1 MSHNIESIFSWLFAV
16 FIIGFM
22 LEIMQVGY
30 YFIQFQ
36 SYQKEVGQIVQR
48 RGGMTDKAVTEAN
61 NLSKNFYGSRYA
73 TAPLKDY
80 FIEYQNGSIKFYDKS
95 GNYVPDSKMASYKD
109 ARVLYSSQN
118 KSSMLTNDSDFNRY
132 SDWDAIEKLYVK
144 SGDNYVQLS
153 TPDLVARY
161 LPYYYE
167 ARYGI
172 GNNLIQLADYKAGG
186 WNESDASKDQIA
198 EIKNAFNLSSLSDAN
213 KVLNTKLNL
222 NSISHDNGYQV
233 NYQIGMAIIP
243 VFAFSKSYQVKRQ
256 GVITSEISQNLPDD
270 LLNYGRDWDSV
281 SGAYYI
287 VRRRFIT

>member
-1 MSHNIESIFSWLFAV
+1 MSHNIGSIFSWLFAV

-73 TAPLKDY
+73 AAPLKDY

-95 GNYVPDSKMASYKD
+95 GNYVPDSEMASYKD
-109 ARVLYSSQN
+109 ARVLYSSPN
-118 KSSMLTNDSDFNRY
+118 KDDKSSMLTKDSDFNRY
-132 SDWDAIEKLYVK
+132 SDWDAIEKLYIK
-144 SGDNYVQLS
+144 SGDNFVQLS

-172 GNNLIQLADYKAGG
+172 GNNLIQLADYKAGK
-186 WNESDASKDQIA
+186 WKDSDASNDQIA
-198 EIKNAFNLSSLSDAN
+198 EIKNAFGISSLNDAD

-222 NSISHDNGYQV
+222 NSIGHDNGCQV
-233 NYQIGMAIIP
+233 NYQLGMAIIS
-243 VFAFSKSYQVKRQ
+243 VFAFSRSYQVKRQ
-256 GVITSEISQNLPDD
+256 GVATSEISQNLPDD
-270 LLNYGRDWDSV
+270 LLGYRTWS
-281 SGAYYI
+281 
-287 VRRRFIT
+287 

>member
-1 MSHNIESIFSWLFAV
+1 MSHNIGSIFSWLFAV

-73 TAPLKDY
+73 AAPLKDY
-80 FIEYQNGSIKFYDKS
+80 FIEYQDDSIKFYDKS
-95 GNYVPDSKMASYKD
+95 GDYVPDSKLASYKD
-109 ARVLYSSQN
+109 ARILYSSPD
-118 KSSMLTNDSDFNRY
+118 KSSMLTKDSDFDKYNN
-132 SDWDAIEKLYVK
+132 WEAVEHLYVK
-144 SGDNYVQLS
+144 SGDNFVQLS

-172 GNNLIQLADYKAGG
+172 GNNLIQLAEYKAGK

-222 NSISHDNGYQV
+222 NSISHDNGCQV
-233 NYQIGMAIIP
+233 SYQIGMSIIP
-243 VFAFSKSYQVKRQ
+243 VFAFTKGYQVKRQ

-270 LLNYGRDWDSV
+270 LLNYSRDWDSD
-281 SGAYYI
+281 AE
-287 VRRRFIT
+287 

>member
-1 MSHNIESIFSWLFAV
+1 MSHNIGSIFSWLFAV

-73 TAPLKDY
+73 AAPLKDY
-80 FIEYQNGSIKFYDKS
+80 FIEYQDDSIKFYDKS
-95 GNYVPDSKMASYKD
+95 GNYVPDSEMASYKD
-109 ARVLYSSQN
+109 ARVLYSSP
-118 KSSMLTNDSDFNRY
+118 KDHDKASMLTDDSDFNKY
-132 SDWDAIEKLYVK
+132 KDWDAIKKLYVK
-144 SGDNYVQLS
+144 SGDNFVQLS

-167 ARYGI
+167 ARYAI
-172 GNNLIQLADYKAGG
+172 GNNLIQLADYKAGK
-186 WNESDASKDQIA
+186 WDDRYASKDQIA
-198 EIKNAFNLSSLSDAN
+198 EITNAFGISSLNDAD

-222 NSISHDNGYQV
+222 NSICHDNGSQV
-233 NYQIGMAIIP
+233 DYQIGMSIIP

-256 GVITSEISQNLPDD
+256 GVATSEISQNLPDD
-270 LLNYGRDWDSV
+270 FLNYREWDSSYKV
-281 SGAYYI
+281 S
-287 VRRRFIT
+287 

>member
-1 MSHNIESIFSWLFAV
+1 MSHNIGSIFSWIFAV
-16 FIIGFM
+16 FIVGFM
-22 LEIMQVGY
+22 LEVMQVGY

-73 TAPLKDY
+73 AAPLKDY
-80 FIEYQNGSIKFYDKS
+80 FIEYQDGSIRFYDKA
-95 GNYVPDSKMASYKD
+95 GNYVPDSKLASYKD
-109 ARVLYSSQN
+109 ARVLYSSPN
-118 KSSMLTNDSDFNRY
+118 KLSMLTKDSDFNKY
-132 SDWDAIEKLYVK
+132 NDWDAVSDLFVK
-144 SGDNYVQLS
+144 SGDKYVQLS

-172 GNNLIQLADYKAGG
+172 GNNLIQLADYKAGRWG
-186 WNESDASKDQIA
+186 ESDASKDQLA
-198 EIKNAFNLSSLSDAN
+198 EIKNAFGLSSLSDAG

-222 NSISHDNGYQV
+222 NAIGHDNGAQV

-243 VFAFSKSYQVKRQ
+243 VFTFTRGYNVKRQ
-256 GVITSEISQNLPDD
+256 GVTTSEISQNLPDD
-270 LLNYGRDWDSV
+270 LLSYRNWDH
-281 SGAYYI
+281 
-287 VRRRFIT
+287 

>member
-1 MSHNIESIFSWLFAV
+1 MSHNIGSIFSWLFAV
-16 FIIGFM
+16 FIVGFM

-73 TAPLKDY
+73 AAPLKDY
-80 FIEYQNGSIKFYDKS
+80 FIEYQDGSIRFYDKS
-95 GNYVPDSKMASYKD
+95 GNYVPDSKLASYKD
-109 ARVLYSSQN
+109 ARILYSSQN
-118 KSSMLTNDSDFNRY
+118 KSSMITKDSDFNKY
-132 SDWDAIEKLYVK
+132 DDWDAIEKLYVK
-144 SGDNYVQLS
+144 TGDDKSGYKYVQLS

-172 GNNLIQLADYKAGG
+172 GNNLIQLADFKAGK
-186 WNESDASKDQIA
+186 WKESDASKDQVT
-198 EIKNAFNLSSLSDAN
+198 EIKNAFGLSSLSDAG

-222 NSISHDNGYQV
+222 NAIGHDNGTQV

-243 VFAFSKSYQVKRQ
+243 VFTFTRGYNVKRQ
-256 GVITSEISQNLPDD
+256 GVTTSEISQNLPDD
-270 LLNYGRDWDSV
+270 LLNYRGWS
-281 SGAYYI
+281 
-287 VRRRFIT
+287 